1 MNASR
6 PEADTEYSRGTRPS
20 RGRQSGPTEAETE
33 PATRPAVGPPTRPPA
48 PLVAA
53 VVLGAALLVAAEF
66 APLLRVHSG
75 AYHAGVVQTIGAG
88 SHHSFA
94 LLPVAVL
101 AVAMAVAARATGNRL
116 ALASIG
122 VLGLVALGIALLGDL
137 PDAHATGLLRQGGTY
152 VQASS
157 SVAIGFYLETLGAVA
172 LLVCGAAGLVLS
184 APAGALRPSIR
195 HRTIVRRRSAS

>member
-1 MNASR
+1 MSASR

-20 RGRQSGPTEAETE
+20 RGRRSGVPEAET
-33 PATRPAVGPPTRPPA
+33 RPANRSPV

-53 VVLGAALLVAAEF
+53 VAVGAALLVVAEF

-88 SHHSFA
+88 SHHSYA

-101 AVAMAVAARATGNRL
+101 ALAMAAVARATGNRL

-157 SVAIGFYLETLGAVA
+157 SVAIGFYLETLGAV
-172 LLVCGAAGLVLS
+172 LLIACGATGLLLS
-184 APAGALRPSIR
+184 APAGAGRPSFR

>member
-6 PEADTEYSRGTRPS
+6 PEADTEYSRAPRAS
-20 RGRQSGPTEAETE
+20 RGPTGAVGGAETH
-33 PATRPAVGPPTRPPA
+33 PVSRA
-48 PLVAA
+48 PLALIGA
-53 VVLGAALLVAAEF
+53 IVVGAALLVAAEF
-66 APLLRVHSG
+66 SPLLRVHSG
-75 AYHAGVVQTIGAG
+75 AYHAGVVQTIAAG
-88 SHHSFA
+88 SHHSYA

-101 AVAMAVAARATGNRL
+101 AVAMAIVARATGNRL

-137 PDAHATGLLRQGGTY
+137 PDAHATGLIRQGGTY

-157 SVAIGFYLETLGAVA
+157 SVAVGFYLETLGAVV
-172 LLVCGAAGLVLS
+172 LLVGAGAGLLLAS
-184 APAGALRPSIR
+184 NREPSTR